1 MSKKIVLQT
10 GDLLTHKD
18 FEGNDLHVGD
28 EVVACY
34 IYSTISGSKLVKG
47 IILRET
53 PKQIILT
60 KQGAFPPQIVMRTK
74 LYSDNG

>member
-28 EVVACY
+28 EVVACL
-34 IYSTISGSKLVKG
+34 IWSTISGSKLRRG
-47 IILRET
+47 IIEKET
-53 PKQIILT
+53 PKSIVTNNGVYL
-60 KQGAFPPQIVMRTK
+60 PQITIRTK